1 MERAASALCVVP
13 AQCGQVL
20 RICFVSCGMRS
31 GCEFTRLAAYGCLGQ
46 QQAEGSSASVGECE
60 CNGCV
65 VW

>member
-1 MERAASALCVVP
+1 MEHAAGALCVVL
-13 AQCGQVL
+13 AQCRQV
-20 RICFVSCGMRS
+20 RCGLSRVMRS